1 MLPLSLWAAPLLAQ
15 GAEAQHTVLRGQW
28 QERALLAVTPDY
40 NWANRSAV
48 AAAPR
53 AARTGLTAELVFP
66 LRNFGALTS
75 VSISEASEHGLR
87 RVSEGTRWQRE
98 QTQRLGAQLQENVF
112 APAVSAVLGDSRVT
126 VEAVFVQQ
134 LYASHALGL
143 GRTTSDR
150 HGHGMMPSG
159 AEATGTGVAL
169 SYETPLTE
177 GMSAFASV
185 RSEVNM
191 DPLQQYRGIYA
202 DPGQFDIPGGIG
214 LGLTQRIGASGWV
227 QVGMERVLYSDVDT
241 FSSRALPARFLGL
254 LGDSTSPNFEWQ
266 DLTVYSAAVGAETP
280 SSWWWELR
288 YSTQQ
293 QPEPTSPLLSRALE
307 DQYSDRNFAFG
318 IGRPTGPSSSF
329 RLTASYAA
337 RAYFLGSPTVGNF
350 TDGGEQIEF
359 EALWQVNF

>member
-15 GAEAQHTVLRGQW
+15 GADVHHTVLRGQW
-28 QERALLAVTPDY
+28 QERALVAVTPNY
-40 NWANRSAV
+40 SWASHSPV

-53 AARTGLTAELVFP
+53 ASRTGLTAELVFP
-66 LRNFGALTS
+66 LRNLGAVS
-75 VSISEASEHGLR
+75 AISISEASEHGLR
-87 RVSEGTRWQRE
+87 QISEGTRWQRE
-98 QTQRLGAQLQENVF
+98 ATSRLGSQLQENMF
-112 APAVSAVLGDSRVT
+112 APAVSALVGDSRVT

-134 LYASHALGL
+134 HYASHALGL
-143 GRTTSDR
+143 GRSSTDR
-150 HGHGMMPSG
+150 QGHGLMPNV
-159 AEATGTGVAL
+159 ADATGTGVAL
-169 SYETPLTE
+169 SYETPLSE
-177 GMSAFASV
+177 GISAYASV

-214 LGLTQRIGASGWV
+214 VGLTRRLGESAWV
-227 QVGMERVLYSDVDT
+227 QLGVERVLYSDVDT
-241 FSSRALPARFLGL
+241 FTSRALPARFLGL
-254 LGDSTSPNFEWQ
+254 LGDSTSPSFEWQ

-293 QPEPTSPLLSRALE
+293 QPEPTSQLLSRALE
-307 DQYSDRNFAFG
+307 EQYSDSNFAFG
-318 IGRPTGPSSSF
+318 FGRPTGASSSF